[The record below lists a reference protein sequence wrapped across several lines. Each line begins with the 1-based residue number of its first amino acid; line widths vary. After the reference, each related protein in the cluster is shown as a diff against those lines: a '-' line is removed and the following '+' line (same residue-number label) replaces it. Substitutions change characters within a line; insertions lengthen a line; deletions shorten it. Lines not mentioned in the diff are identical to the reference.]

1 MLQKIGPYK
10 IESPLVKIQK
20 HGLNTLKN
28 LVLKINILL
37 CTLMYMVLL
46 FEKNLY
52 ETIAFT
58 TTANRYGYF
67 IYLNKIESAHNS
79 ISFKPPIKPPIKQ

>member
-1 MLQKIGPYK
+1 
-10 IESPLVKIQK
+10 
-20 HGLNTLKN
+20 
-28 LVLKINILL
+28 
-37 CTLMYMVLL
+37 MYMVLL

-79 ISFKPPIKPPIKQ
+79 ISFKPLIKPPIKQ